1 MTVYE
6 WIGAAGV
13 IAAALLSFSGW
24 LRTRG
29 RDGGETVRQQVLL
42 ETIRDSVEEIRLDT
56 KALRRD
62 YTDLCVRVAR
72 LEEHKGGGNHA
83 ANDS

>member
-72 LEEHKGGGNHA
+72 LEEHKGGNNHV

>member
-1 MTVYE
+1 MTAYE

-13 IAAALLSFSGW
+13 VAAALFSFSSW

-29 RDGGETVRQQVLL
+29 QQVLL

>member
-1 MTVYE
+1 MTAYE

-29 RDGGETVRQQVLL
+29 KDGGETVRQQVLL

-72 LEEHKGGGNHA
+72 LEEHKGGNNHV

>member
-1 MTVYE
+1 MTAYE

-13 IAAALLSFSGW
+13 IAAALFSFSGW

-72 LEEHKGGGNHA
+72 LEEHKGGNNHV